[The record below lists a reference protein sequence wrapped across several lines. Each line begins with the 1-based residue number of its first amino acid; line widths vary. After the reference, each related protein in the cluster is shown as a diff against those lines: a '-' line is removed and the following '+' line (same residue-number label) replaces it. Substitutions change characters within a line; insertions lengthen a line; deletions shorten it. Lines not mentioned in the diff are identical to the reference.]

1 VIYGEL
7 ALNWVRIAWKHSQV
21 TWYRYSWR
29 DLCIGSVYVHV
40 WLPWSVNVIACV
52 RQGLVNWLT
61 HFSHINFHAI
71 DLANYPSTLTLKAIW
86 QRMKTVLVSWQVT
99 HLIDSIVRC
108 KVREWGKRQRRQEQV
123 KESEWRI
130 TKIRMITWKEIEEKE
145 TTERTHLTFNNAGIM
160 SFSQVNEKC
169 IPLFFDFRLSPVGP
183 AGRGGRGWAGWARE
197 GSHLYIYLRIP
208 LSSLS
213 IRPIGLVLNEHK
225 FGPALGFECL
235 HHSIVLYV
243 SGVVHCV
250 HPMHSNQSFHVL
262 NSPFSI
268 SFRSLPPKVSQVNVT
283 TVQQQFKS
291 QVKSSHN
298 TRSHKSY
305 TTLCVMKYWAR
316 HCHLSI
322 LYYILLFHSFVELI
336 GAGPTWT
343 VSLSEPPTTLS
354 ITYR

>member
-1 VIYGEL
+1 MKGTSSSLLRGIFLKNSNAEG
-7 ALNWVRIAWKHSQV
+7 NG
-21 TWYRYSWR
+21 WR
-29 DLCIGSVYVHV
+29 ERESEVWRERGCKWRWEKSDIWRTCTKLGKNCMKTLSSNLVSIFMKRFVHRKCV
-40 WLPWSVNVIACV
+40 CACV
-52 RQGLVNWLT
+52 TSMVGECEKCGRHNLVNWLT

-160 SFSQVNEKC
+160 SFSQVSEKR

-183 AGRGGRGWAGWARE
+183 AGPGGRGWAGWARE
-197 GSHLYIYLRIP
+197 GSHLYIYIGIP

-225 FGPALGFECL
+225 FGPALGFE
-235 HHSIVLYV
+235 
-243 SGVVHCV
+243 
-250 HPMHSNQSFHVL
+250 
-262 NSPFSI
+262 
-268 SFRSLPPKVSQVNVT
+268 
-283 TVQQQFKS
+283 
-291 QVKSSHN
+291 
-298 TRSHKSY
+298 
-305 TTLCVMKYWAR
+305 
-316 HCHLSI
+316 
-322 LYYILLFHSFVELI
+322 
-336 GAGPTWT
+336 
-343 VSLSEPPTTLS
+343 
-354 ITYR
+354 

>member
-1 VIYGEL
+1 MVGERESLRYGEREGVSEGERRVIYGEL

-145 TTERTHLTFNNAGIM
+145 TTERTHLTFNKAGIM

-169 IPLFFDFRLSPVGP
+169 IPLFFAFRLSPVGP

-225 FGPALGFECL
+225 FGPALGFE
-235 HHSIVLYV
+235 
-243 SGVVHCV
+243 
-250 HPMHSNQSFHVL
+250 
-262 NSPFSI
+262 
-268 SFRSLPPKVSQVNVT
+268 
-283 TVQQQFKS
+283 
-291 QVKSSHN
+291 
-298 TRSHKSY
+298 
-305 TTLCVMKYWAR
+305 
-316 HCHLSI
+316 
-322 LYYILLFHSFVELI
+322 
-336 GAGPTWT
+336 
-343 VSLSEPPTTLS
+343 
-354 ITYR
+354 